1 MLITFQKKVS
11 KLFVSFKNGST
22 FAPLFA
28 ADAALNN
35 SSLTCLQQR
44 VVQENK
50 GQCNNCPRRFQVVY
64 NDVHRQ

>member
-11 KLFVSFKNGST
+11 KIFVSLKNGST

-35 SSLTCLQQR
+35 SSLTCLQQ
-44 VVQENK
+44 
-50 GQCNNCPRRFQVVY
+50 
-64 NDVHRQ
+64 

>member
-1 MLITFQKKVS
+1 MLITSRKKVS
-11 KLFVSFKNGST
+11 KKFASFKNGST

-28 ADAALNN
+28 AGAALNN

-50 GQCNNCPRRFQVVY
+50 GQ
-64 NDVHRQ
+64 NDIVPVDSESFMTMYIRQ

>member
-1 MLITFQKKVS
+1 MKKVA
-11 KLFVSFKNGST
+11 KKFASFKNGST

-28 ADAALNN
+28 TGVALNN

-50 GQCNNCPRRFQVVY
+50 GQCNSCLRRFQVI
-64 NDVHRQ
+64 